1 MKRWAIPTG
10 VLPLFRFFVFVR
22 LILASFELVN
32 SFGHIRISSF
42 ESAALAAVAE
52 CVLLMGYLS
61 WPWLKAR
68 LGNKFLAVGLGIAT
82 LGPWLENLLGLQGY
96 PVLIDQ
102 ISRQAPFFVPEIG
115 RILLMMTQLQLIFTL
130 FIPVILVG
138 WQYSLR
144 QMTVYC
150 LSLLALDGL
159 QILVW
164 PGLVPE
170 NLFVVV
176 GAAFFRTFL
185 FLLVG
190 FVVNR
195 LSAEQKQQNALLLQA
210 NRQMSHYAGTLEQLA
225 TSRERNRLARELH
238 DTVAHT
244 LSGLAVNLEAV
255 TALWHTDA
263 AQAREILKQSLA
275 VTRSGLEE
283 TRRAIQALRA
293 GPLEDLG
300 LVIALKQMAI
310 SSSERYGLALDLD
323 LPEGLDNIDPEV
335 EQCIYRVAAEGL
347 RNIGQHARASQVH
360 MRLAR
365 LDEQVEFMLKDDGQG
380 FSSSPA
386 GKNEQFGI
394 QGMFERAA
402 AVGGVLTVNSLP
414 EQGTELRFTV
424 AEK

>member
-1 MKRWAIPTG
+1 MGI
-10 VLPLFRFFVFVR
+10 VPLFRFFIFVR
-22 LILASFELVN
+22 LILGGFELLN
-32 SFGHIRISSF
+32 SFGRLRIFSF
-42 ESAALAAVAE
+42 ETAALAMVIE
-52 CVLLMGYLS
+52 CALLLAYLS

-68 LGNKFLAVGLGIAT
+68 LGNKFLAIGLVVAT

-96 PVLIDQ
+96 PVLVDQ
-102 ISRQAPFFVPEIG
+102 VSRQAPFFVPEIG

-150 LSLLALDGL
+150 LSLLGLDAL

-164 PGLVPE
+164 PGSVPV
-170 NLFVVV
+170 NPFVVV
-176 GAAFFRTFL
+176 GAAIFRTSL

-195 LSAEQKQQNALLLQA
+195 LSAEQKQQNVLLLQA
-210 NRQMSHYAGTLEQLA
+210 NRQMSHYTGTLEMLA

-255 TALWHTDA
+255 SALWESDS

-275 VTRSGLEE
+275 VTRNGLEE
-283 TRRAIQALRA
+283 TRRVIQALRA

-310 SSSERYGLALDLD
+310 SSSERYGLELDLD
-323 LPEGLDNIDPEV
+323 LPLPEELENLDPEV
-335 EQCIYRVAAEGL
+335 EQCIYRVASEGL
-347 RNIGQHARASQVH
+347 RNIGQHARASAVH

-365 LDEQVEFMLKDDGQG
+365 LNEQVEFLLKDDGRG
-380 FSSSPA
+380 FIFTPA

-394 QGMFERAA
+394 QGMYERAA
-402 AVGGVLTVNSLP
+402 AVGGVLTFNSLP
-414 EQGTELRFTV
+414 EQGTELKFIV

>member
-10 VLPLFRFFVFVR
+10 IVPLFRFFIFVR
-22 LILASFELVN
+22 FILAGFELLN
-32 SFGHIRISSF
+32 SFGNMRIFSF
-42 ESAALAAVAE
+42 ETAALAAVIE
-52 CVLLMGYLS
+52 CALLLGYLS
-61 WPWLKAR
+61 WPWLKER
-68 LGNKFLAVGLGIAT
+68 LGNKFLAVGLAIAT
-82 LGPWLENLLGLQGY
+82 LGPWMENLLGLQGY
-96 PVLIDQ
+96 PAILNQV
-102 ISRQAPFFVPEIG
+102 SRQAPFFVPEIG
-115 RILLMMTQLQLIFTL
+115 RVLLMVTQLQLIFTL

-144 QMTVYC
+144 QMTIYC
-150 LSLLALDGL
+150 LSLLALDAL

-164 PGLVPE
+164 PGSVPVS
-170 NLFVVV
+170 LLVVV
-176 GAAFFRTFL
+176 AAAIFRTSL
-185 FLLVG
+185 FLMVG

-238 DTVAHT
+238 DTLAHT

-255 TALWHTDA
+255 TALWETDP

-275 VTRSGLEE
+275 VTRNGLLE

-310 SSSERYGLALDLD
+310 SSSERYGLKLDLD
-323 LPEGLDNIDPEV
+323 LPEKMENLDPEV

-347 RNIGQHARASQVH
+347 RNIGQHARASQVRL
-360 MRLAR
+360 RLAR
-365 LDEQVEFMLKDDGQG
+365 LDEQVEFLLKDDGRG
-380 FSSSPA
+380 FTSPPA

-402 AVGGVLTVNSLP
+402 VVGGVLTVNSLP
-414 EQGTELRFTV
+414 EQGTELRFTL
-424 AEK
+424 AGK

>member
-1 MKRWAIPTG
+1 MKKWAIPTG
-10 VLPLFRFFVFVR
+10 IVPLFRFFIFVR
-22 LILASFELVN
+22 FILAGFELLN
-32 SFGHIRISSF
+32 SFGKIRIFSL
-42 ESAALAAVAE
+42 ETAALAGMIE
-52 CVLLMGYLS
+52 CGLLLGYLS

-68 LGNKFLAVGLGIAT
+68 LGNKFLAIGLLFAT

-96 PVLIDQ
+96 PDLLAQV
-102 ISRQAPFFVPEIG
+102 SRQAPFFVPEIG
-115 RILLMMTQLQLIFTL
+115 RILLMVTQLQLIFTL

-150 LSLLALDGL
+150 LSLLAMDVL

-164 PGLVPE
+164 PGSIPV
-170 NLFVVV
+170 NLLIVV
-176 GAAFFRTFL
+176 AAAIFRTFL
-185 FLLVG
+185 FLLIG

-210 NRQMSHYAGTLEQLA
+210 NRQMSHYAGTLEQLT

-255 TALWHTDA
+255 TALWETDP

-275 VTRSGLEE
+275 VTRNGLLE

-310 SSSERYGLALDLD
+310 SSTERYGLELDLD
-323 LPEGLDNIDPEV
+323 LPEELENLDPEV

-365 LDEQVEFMLKDDGQG
+365 LDEQVEFMLKDDGRG
-380 FSSSPA
+380 FTNPTT
-386 GKNEQFGI
+386 GENEQFGI
-394 QGMFERAA
+394 QGMYERAS
-402 AVGGVLTVNSLP
+402 AVGGSLTVNSLP
-414 EQGTELRFTV
+414 EKGTELRLTV
-424 AEK
+424 AGK

>member
-10 VLPLFRFFVFVR
+10 IVPLFRFFIFVR
-22 LILASFELVN
+22 LILAGFELVN
-32 SFGHIRISSF
+32 SFGHIRIFSF
-42 ESAALAAVAE
+42 ETAALAAVIE
-52 CVLLMGYLS
+52 CGALMGYLS
-61 WPWLKAR
+61 WPWLKIR
-68 LGNKFLAVGLGIAT
+68 LGNKFLAVGLAVAT

-96 PVLIDQ
+96 PVLLDQ
-102 ISRQAPFFVPEIG
+102 VSRQAPFFVPEIG

-138 WQYSLR
+138 WQYTLR

-150 LSLLALDGL
+150 LSLLALDAL

-164 PGLVPE
+164 PGSVPV
-170 NLFVVV
+170 NPFVVV
-176 GAAFFRTFL
+176 GAAVFRTSL

-210 NRQMSHYAGTLEQLA
+210 NRQMSHYTGTLEQLA

-255 TALWHTDA
+255 TALWESDPN
-263 AQAREILKQSLA
+263 QAREILKQSLA
-275 VTRSGLEE
+275 VTRNGLLE

-310 SSSERYGLALDLD
+310 SSTERFGLELNLD
-323 LPEGLDNIDPEV
+323 LPEELVNLDPEV
-335 EQCIYRVAAEGL
+335 EQCIDRVAAEGL

-360 MRLAR
+360 MRLTR
-365 LDEQVEFMLKDDGQG
+365 LDEQVEFMLKDDGRG
-380 FSSSPA
+380 FTSPTA
-386 GKNEQFGI
+386 GENEQFGI
-394 QGMFERAA
+394 QGMYERAA
-402 AVGGVLTVNSLP
+402 AVGGSLTVNSLP
-414 EQGTELRFTV
+414 DQGTELRFTV
-424 AEK
+424 AGK

>member
-1 MKRWAIPTG
+1 MKKWAIPMG
-10 VLPLFRFFVFVR
+10 IVPLFRFFVFVR
-22 LILASFELVN
+22 LILGGFELLN
-32 SFGHIRISSF
+32 SFGHIRIFSF
-42 ESAALAAVAE
+42 ETAALAMVIE
-52 CVLLMGYLS
+52 CALLLAYLS
-61 WPWLKAR
+61 WPWLRVR
-68 LGNKFLAVGLGIAT
+68 LGNKFLAIGLVVAT

-96 PVLIDQ
+96 PVLVDQ
-102 ISRQAPFFVPEIG
+102 VSRQAPFLIPEIG

-130 FIPVILVG
+130 FIPVILVS

-150 LSLLALDGL
+150 LSLLALDVL

-164 PGLVPE
+164 PGAVPV
-170 NLFVVV
+170 NPFVVA
-176 GAAFFRTFL
+176 GAAIFRTSL

-195 LSAEQKQQNALLLQA
+195 LSAEQKQQNVLLLQA
-210 NRQMSHYAGTLEQLA
+210 NRQMGHYTGTLEMLA

-255 TALWHTDA
+255 SALWETDS

-275 VTRSGLEE
+275 VTRNGLEE

-310 SSSERYGLALDLD
+310 SSSERYGLELDLD
-323 LPEGLDNIDPEV
+323 LPEELENLDPEV

-347 RNIGQHARASQVH
+347 RNIGQHARASVVH
-360 MRLAR
+360 MHLAR
-365 LDEQVEFMLKDDGQG
+365 LNEQVEFLLKDDGRG
-380 FSSSPA
+380 FTFTPA
-386 GKNEQFGI
+386 EKNAQFGI
-394 QGMFERAA
+394 QGMYERAA
-402 AVGGVLTVNSLP
+402 AVGGVLTFNSLP
-414 EQGTELRFTV
+414 EQGTELKFTV
-424 AEK
+424 VEK

>member
-1 MKRWAIPTG
+1 MGI
-10 VLPLFRFFVFVR
+10 VPLFRFFIFVR
-22 LILASFELVN
+22 LILGGFELLN
-32 SFGHIRISSF
+32 SFGHIRIFSF
-42 ESAALAAVAE
+42 ETAALATVIE
-52 CVLLMGYLS
+52 CALLLAYLS

-68 LGNKFLAVGLGIAT
+68 LGNKFLTIGLMIAT

-96 PVLIDQ
+96 PVLVDQ
-102 ISRQAPFFVPEIG
+102 VSRQAPFLVPEIG

-150 LSLLALDGL
+150 LSLFALDAL

-164 PGLVPE
+164 PGSVPV
-170 NLFVVV
+170 NPFVVA
-176 GAAFFRTFL
+176 GAAIFRTAL

-195 LSAEQKQQNALLLQA
+195 LSAEQKQQNVLLLQA
-210 NRQMSHYAGTLEQLA
+210 NSQMSHYTGTLEMLA

-255 TALWHTDA
+255 SALWETDA

-275 VTRSGLEE
+275 VTRNGLEE
-283 TRRAIQALRA
+283 TRRVIQALRA

-310 SSSERYGLALDLD
+310 SSSERYGLELDLD
-323 LPEGLDNIDPEV
+323 LPEKLENLDPEV
-335 EQCIYRVAAEGL
+335 EQCIYRVASEGL
-347 RNIGQHARASQVH
+347 RNIGQHARASAVH

-365 LDEQVEFMLKDDGQG
+365 LNEQVEFLLKDDGRG
-380 FSSSPA
+380 FIFTPA
-386 GKNEQFGI
+386 EKKAQFGI
-394 QGMFERAA
+394 QGMYERAA
-402 AVGGVLTVNSLP
+402 AVGGVLTFNSLP
-414 EQGTELRFTV
+414 EQGTELKFTV

>member
-1 MKRWAIPTG
+1 MGI
-10 VLPLFRFFVFVR
+10 VPLFRFFIFVR
-22 LILASFELVN
+22 LILAGFELAN
-32 SFGHIRISSF
+32 SFGHIRIFSI
-42 ESAALAAVAE
+42 ETAAIAAVIE
-52 CVLLMGYLS
+52 CATLMGYLS
-61 WPWLKAR
+61 WPWLQAR
-68 LGNKFLAVGLGIAT
+68 LGNKFLAIGLGLAT
-82 LGPWLENLLGLQGY
+82 LGPWLENLLALQGY
-96 PVLIDQ
+96 PVLLDQ
-102 ISRQAPFFVPEIG
+102 VSRQAPFLVPEIG

-144 QMTVYC
+144 QMTAYC
-150 LSLLALDGL
+150 LSLFTLDAL

-164 PGLVPE
+164 PGSVPV
-170 NLFVVV
+170 NPFVVV
-176 GAAFFRTFL
+176 GAAIFRTSL

-195 LSAEQKQQNALLLQA
+195 LSAEQKQQNGLLLQA
-210 NRQMSHYAGTLEQLA
+210 NRQMSHYTGTLEQLA

-255 TALWHTDA
+255 TALWETDPV
-263 AQAREILKQSLA
+263 QAREILKQSLA
-275 VTRSGLEE
+275 VTRSGLLE

-310 SSSERYGLALDLD
+310 SSTERYGLELDLD
-323 LPEGLDNIDPEV
+323 LPEELVNLDPEV

-365 LDEQVEFMLKDDGQG
+365 LDEQVEFLLKDDGRG
-380 FSSSPA
+380 FSNPNA
-386 GKNEQFGI
+386 GENEQFGI
-394 QGMFERAA
+394 QGMYERAA
-402 AVGGVLTVNSLP
+402 AVGGLLTVNSLP
-414 EQGTELRFTV
+414 ERGTELRFTV
-424 AEK
+424 GENKL